1 MQHRPPTQRRAG
13 LPRIVGNSRIYA
25 GWWVIGAIS
34 LVSFSRVAFFNPV
47 LGVFVSPLED
57 EFGWSRTTIALALT
71 MGTLLGAFST
81 IIVGRLMDRYGSR
94 YFLTGTMA
102 LAGTLLLLLATMDQ
116 VWQFYVYFGLGRA
129 LIVGIVDVAVIV
141 TVANWFIRYRGR
153 AMGIMLVGVRG
164 AMGVMPL
171 IVLAFISAADFRAGF
186 AALGVLI
193 LIFGVVPPY
202 IFVRRRPEDVGLL
215 PDGDHPSPTASA
227 GVHPATPAGATDNDP
242 HWTVRETIRTRA
254 FWLLLL
260 GTSQVFLVGGAINFT
275 MASHLEDSGLTRSTA
290 IVVISVWA
298 FSGIAG
304 GLLGGEMRQRIAT
317 RVALPIVLSAAA
329 VMLLWLSIVANAWM
343 AFVFAVVHGIF
354 FGAQQPLNQIAFPDY
369 FGRWSVGAIRGIT
382 SPVQFGLNAIGAPIA
397 TLVFDARGSFDLIFI
412 IFAVQLLIASAL
424 ILAAK
429 PPRKRATAARR
440 PP

>member
-1 MQHRPPTQRRAG
+1 M
-13 LPRIVGNSRIYA
+13 PRIVENSRLFA

-34 LVSFSRVAFFNPV
+34 MVSFSRVAFFNPV

-102 LAGTLLLLLATMDQ
+102 LAGTLLLLLATMDE

-171 IVLAFISAADFRAGF
+171 VVLAFISAADFRAGF
-186 AALGVLI
+186 AALGVII
-193 LIFGVVPPY
+193 LVFGVVPPY
-202 IFVRRRPEDVGLL
+202 LFVRRRPEDIGLL
-215 PDGDHPSPTASA
+215 PDGDRPNSTPTAHRRD
-227 GVHPATPAGATDNDP
+227 GDRRRRGENRDDDNDP
-242 HWTVRETIRTRA
+242 RWTVRETIRTRA

-290 IVVISVWA
+290 IIVISVWA

-304 GLLGGEMRQRIAT
+304 RLT
-317 RVALPIVLSAAA
+317 R
-329 VMLLWLSIVANAWM
+329 W
-343 AFVFAVVHGIF
+343 
-354 FGAQQPLNQIAFPDY
+354 
-369 FGRWSVGAIRGIT
+369 
-382 SPVQFGLNAIGAPIA
+382 
-397 TLVFDARGSFDLIFI
+397 
-412 IFAVQLLIASAL
+412 
-424 ILAAK
+424 
-429 PPRKRATAARR
+429 
-440 PP
+440 

>member
-1 MQHRPPTQRRAG
+1 M
-13 LPRIVGNSRIYA
+13 PRIVENSRIFA
-25 GWWVIGAIS
+25 GWWVIGAVAF
-34 LVSFSRVAFFNPV
+34 VSFSRVAFFNPV

-81 IIVGRLMDRYGSR
+81 VIIGRLMDRHGGR

-102 LAGTLLLLLATMDQ
+102 LAGTLMLLLATMDQ
-116 VWQFYVYFGLGRA
+116 VWQFYLYFGLGRA

-153 AMGIMLVGVRG
+153 AMGIMLVGLRG

-193 LIFGVVPPY
+193 LMFGVIPPY
-202 IFVRRRPEDVGLL
+202 VFVRRRPEDFGLL
-215 PDGDHPSPTASA
+215 PDGDRPNATSGAAPSAMVPSPNAA
-227 GVHPATPAGATDNDP
+227 AAAEDNDP
-242 HWTVRETIRTRA
+242 RWTVRETIRTRA
-254 FWLLLL
+254 FWLLLI

-298 FSGIAG
+298 FAGIAG
-304 GLLGGEMRQRIAT
+304 GLLGGEMRQRIPT
-317 RVALPIVLSAAA
+317 RFALPIVLSVAA
-329 VMLLWLSIVANAWM
+329 VMLLWLSIVDSAWM
-343 AFVFAVVHGIF
+343 AFVFAIVHGVF
-354 FGAQQPLNQIAFPDY
+354 FGAQQPLNQIVFPDY

-382 SPVQFGLNAIGAPIA
+382 SPVQFGLNAVGAPIA
-397 TLVFDARGSFDLIFI
+397 TVVFDARGSFDLIFI
-412 IFAVQLLIASAL
+412 IFAVQLMAASAV

-429 PPRKRATAARR
+429 PPRKQPTTATR